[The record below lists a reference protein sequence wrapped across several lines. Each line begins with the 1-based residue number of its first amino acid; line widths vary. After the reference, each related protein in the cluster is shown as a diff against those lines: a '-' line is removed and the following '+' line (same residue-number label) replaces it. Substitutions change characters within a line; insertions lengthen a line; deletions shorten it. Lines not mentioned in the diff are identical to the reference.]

1 MTTARLSGLLGTL
14 TIVAIACC
22 QVGCFGGS
30 AQSVSGDATGGAAVD
45 ETVYNYNGGKYIQV
59 TPHAKHKQQA
69 DGADD
74 SDDTEASDVTGSSP
88 QLATMC
94 FAMVSCPLGVPMY
107 PGARC
112 YCPTVYGP
120 AWGIA
125 R

>member
-1 MTTARLSGLLGTL
+1 
-14 TIVAIACC
+14 
-22 QVGCFGGS
+22 
-30 AQSVSGDATGGAAVD
+30 VD
-45 ETVYNYNGGKYIQV
+45 ETVYNYDGGKYIQV

-69 DGADD
+69 DDTED
-74 SDDTEASDVTGSSP
+74 SDDADVSGITDSGP
-88 QLATMC
+88 QFATIC
-94 FAMVSCPLGVPMY
+94 YAAVSCPLGVQMF